1 NNHFDNITLRTEGT
15 NKQLV
20 VEVVNNKS
28 YYDIRTDNGVVTT
41 NEWHHVAFTI
51 NPIDVSN
58 SEVTIYVN
66 GIALKKGTLR
76 TPRNIEREN
85 VWLGKSNWTNDKYFK
100 GSMDEVSFWNKTLTK
115 NDIVNTM
122 LTNVAN
128 DETGLFGYYKF
139 DQGVVAG
146 INSSEIALND
156 ASTLSRNGELK
167 NFALTGI
174 TSNWVYGYNAS
185 TQILT
190 VATVANGTIHA
201 TPAEGMIAGNE
212 ITITDTP
219 DLGYRLAQ
227 DSLRAYKTDDESA
240 VVAIN
245 VDAEGNRT
253 FIMPAYGVTLTA
265 AFSNRYT
272 LTYTADAHGSITL
285 LCSLLIWSKRL

>member
-1 NNHFDNITLRTEGT
+1 
-15 NKQLV
+15 
-20 VEVVNNKS
+20 
-28 YYDIRTDNGVVTT
+28 
-41 NEWHHVAFTI
+41 
-51 NPIDVSN
+51 
-58 SEVTIYVN
+58 
-66 GIALKKGTLR
+66 
-76 TPRNIEREN
+76 
-85 VWLGKSNWTNDKYFK
+85 
-100 GSMDEVSFWNKTLTK
+100 
-115 NDIVNTM
+115 M

-174 TSNWVYGYNAS
+174 TSNWVYGYNTS

-245 VDAEGNRT
+245 VDDEGNRT